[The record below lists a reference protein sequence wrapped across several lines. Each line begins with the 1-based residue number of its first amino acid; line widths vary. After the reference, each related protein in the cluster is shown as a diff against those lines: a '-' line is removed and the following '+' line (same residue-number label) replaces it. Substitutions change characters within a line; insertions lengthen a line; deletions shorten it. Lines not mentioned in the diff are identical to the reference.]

1 MRLIYNYTQGLL
13 ICFKSFS
20 LMKRILFLLTTI
32 SVFIYAFPA
41 ETDAQSL
48 PVTSHVLNDY
58 YRTMQLAGEV
68 DSNISFTVRPLSSSA
83 LKSSDVFDADSTLKS
98 DHRIETQPVSFD
110 KGLGLFRILPLSW
123 EQQFNSN
130 HPYGWNDGAMIPA
143 RGYQTLISGG
153 FYLKLGVLSIQF
165 QPEFVYAAN
174 PAFNGF
180 ASGHS
185 NNDLVEYYSYHSFID
200 NPERFGNGTYSKAFW
215 GQSSIRLTF
224 GSFSVGL
231 SNENLWWGPGIRN
244 ALILSDNAPGF
255 KHLTINTVRPV
266 KSVIGYFEGQI
277 IFGRLDGTR
286 YPPLSITQLS
296 DGTNLFVPKDPD
308 WRYFTGFNLN
318 YHPKWIA
325 GLTLGLTR
333 TFDAYRH
340 DVKGFSGYIPFF
352 VPYSKQATAG
362 GNGDPFPRDQYTSFY
377 GRWLFKKAQ
386 AELYFEY
393 GLNDNSYNL
402 RDFIG
407 SPDHSR
413 AYVFGLRKLFPVNGS
428 SGQHILFSGEI
439 TQLSQS
445 PDRFVRN
452 AGGWYVHGQVRDG
465 QTNEGQ
471 VLGAG
476 TGSGGN
482 LQSIEI
488 SWVSGLKKFG
498 ISFDRYEHDI
508 DFYQDYFPDMNG
520 NSRKWVDF
528 ALGLQG
534 NWSYKNLIFDATLQT
549 IKSFN
554 YEWVLNNYVPS
565 QYYVPNNTAYNL
577 HAKLGAT
584 LRF

>member
-1 MRLIYNYTQGLL
+1 
-13 ICFKSFS
+13 
-20 LMKRILFLLTTI
+20 MKRILFLLTII
-32 SVFIYAFPA
+32 SAFIYAFPA
-41 ETDAQSL
+41 EIDAQSL

-58 YRTMQLAGEV
+58 YRVMQLTGKV
-68 DSNISFTVRPLSSSA
+68 DSNISLAVRPLTFSA
-83 LKSSDVFDADSTLKS
+83 LKSSDVFDPDSAKKS
-98 DHRIETQPVSFD
+98 AHWIEAQPVLFD
-110 KGLGLFRILPLSW
+110 KGRGQFRLLPLNW
-123 EQQFNSN
+123 QQQFNSN

-143 RGYQTLISGG
+143 KAYQTLVSGG
-153 FYLKLGVLSIQF
+153 FYLKHGILSVQF

-174 PAFNGF
+174 PVFNGF

-185 NNDLVEYYSYHSFID
+185 DDELVTYYAYHNLID
-200 NPERFGNGTYSKAFW
+200 NPERFGNGPYSKVFW

-266 KSVIGYFEGQI
+266 KSPIGYFEGQV
-277 IFGRLDGTR
+277 IFGRLDGTH
-286 YPPLSITQLS
+286 YSPLLVTQLA
-296 DGTNLFVPKDPD
+296 DGTNLFIPKDPD
-308 WRYFTGFNLN
+308 WRYFTGFNIN
-318 YHPKWIA
+318 YHPKWIP

-333 TFDAYRH
+333 TFDAYYH
-340 DVKGFSGYIPFF
+340 DVKGFSGYFPFF
-352 VPYSKQATAG
+352 EPYSKAATKGA
-362 GNGDPFPRDQYTSFY
+362 NGDPFPRDQYTSFY
-377 GRWLFKKAQ
+377 ARWLFKKVQ
-386 AELYFEY
+386 AEIYFEY

-402 RDFIG
+402 RDFVG

-413 AYVFGLRKLFPVNGS
+413 AYIFGLRKLFNINGS

-445 PDRFVRN
+445 ADRFVRQ
-452 AGGWYVHGQVRDG
+452 AGGWYVHSQITAG

-488 SWVSGLKKFG
+488 SWISGLKKLG
-498 ISFDRYEHDI
+498 ISLERYEHDV
-508 DFYQDYFPDMNG
+508 DFYQAHFPDING
-520 NSRKWVDF
+520 NSREWVDF
-528 ALGLQG
+528 AFGLQG
-534 NWSYKNLIFDATLQT
+534 NWGYKNLIFNATLQT

-554 YEWVLNNYVPS
+554 YEWILKDYVPS
-565 QYYVPNNTAYNL
+565 QYYVPHNTVYNL
-577 HAKLGAT
+577 HAELGMT
-584 LRF
+584 FRF